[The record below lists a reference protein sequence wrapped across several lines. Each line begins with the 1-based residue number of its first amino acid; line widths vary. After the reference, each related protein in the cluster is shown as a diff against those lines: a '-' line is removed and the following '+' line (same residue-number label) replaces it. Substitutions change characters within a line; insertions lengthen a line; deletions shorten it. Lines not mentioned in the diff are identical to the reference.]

1 MDLDLLLN
9 PWVISIIIIVFI
21 IGNLASM
28 KYLGQSH
35 LVRKNPKAKSDL
47 EKLIE
52 IYKEKDQQEAQDKA
66 GQKKKTDAD
75 DTNP

>member
-9 PWVISIIIIVFI
+9 PWVISIIIIVFV

-47 EKLIE
+47 NKLIE

-66 GQKKKTDAD
+66 VQKKKADSD
-75 DTNP
+75 DTKP

>member
-9 PWVISIIIIVFI
+9 PWVISIIIIVFV

-28 KYLGQSH
+28 KYLGQSD

-52 IYKEKDQQEAQDKA
+52 IYKEKDRQDKA
-66 GQKKKTDAD
+66 VREKENDSD
-75 DTNP
+75 DINS

>member
-9 PWVISIIIIVFI
+9 PWVISIIIIVFV

-28 KYLGQSH
+28 KYLGQSD

-52 IYKEKDQQEAQDKA
+52 IYKEKDRQDKA
-66 GQKKKTDAD
+66 VRKKENDSD
-75 DTNP
+75 DINS